1 MPPTVALYDC
11 NALRVLET
19 RAAVACAG
27 GESALMER
35 AGQSAWRYLLEHWP
49 QAQRIVVACG
59 PGNIGGDGYILDAF
73 AQGSGR
79 DVRVVQLGAPHS
91 ELAQRA
97 CAGYLAGGGHV
108 EQFDGALPAA
118 DLVVD
123 ALFGIGLSRALDPVA
138 VAMVEAINAQP
149 APVFALDVPSGV
161 DATRGRVE
169 GAAVVATRTLQFVA
183 AHRGLVTG
191 RALDHVGKLDLA
203 SLEIDARVF
212 AGVPRAATWLRGDVL
227 ADWLR
232 PRRRDSHKGDSGHVL
247 CIGGEAGSG
256 GAVMLCAQ
264 AALRCGAGLVSVAT
278 RSEHVSPSLAHCPE
292 AMVHAVETADAL
304 APLLARATVV
314 AIGPGLG
321 QSPWGRLLL
330 ELALASHKPLLLD
343 ADALNM
349 IAASALALPAGA
361 ILTPHPGEAARLLGI
376 ATSDVQADR
385 FDAARRLA
393 DTFQCVVV
401 LKGAGTIVVAPGEIP
416 RVISA
421 GNPGMAVGGM
431 GDVLTGVIAA
441 LRAQGFAPFEAA
453 SCGAL
458 LHATAGDAAA
468 GEGGERGLLPSD
480 LFAPLRRHANPQA
493 RG

>member
-1 MPPTVALYDC
+1 MSPTVALYDFK
-11 NALRVLET
+11 ALRVLET
-19 RAAVACAG
+19 RAAAACAG
-27 GESALMER
+27 GEFDLMQR
-35 AGQSAWRYLLEHWP
+35 AGQAAWRYLLEHWP

-59 PGNIGGDGYILDAF
+59 PGNNGGDGYFLAAF
-73 AQGSGR
+73 AQRSGR
-79 DVRVVQLGAPHS
+79 DVRVVRLEPPRS

-97 CAGYLAGGGHV
+97 CESYLAVGGHI
-108 EQFDGALPAA
+108 EQFSGALPAA

-123 ALFGIGLSRALDPVA
+123 ALFGIGLSRAFDA
-138 VAMVEAINAQP
+138 ATVAMIEAINTQP
-149 APVFALDVPSGV
+149 PVFALDVPSGV
-161 DATRGRVE
+161 DATRGCVE
-169 GAAVVATRTLQFVA
+169 GAAVVAMRTLQFVA
-183 AHRGLVTG
+183 PHRGLVTG
-191 RALDHVGKLDLA
+191 RALDHVGILDLA
-203 SLEIDARVF
+203 SLEIGAPAF
-212 AGVPRAATWLRGDVL
+212 AGVPSAATLLCADAV

-232 PRRRDSHKGDSGHVL
+232 PRRRDSHKGNNGHVL

-278 RSEHVSPSLAHCPE
+278 RIEHVSPLLAHCPE

-321 QSPWGRLLL
+321 QSPWGRMLL
-330 ELALASHKPLLLD
+330 ELALASGKPLLLD

-349 IAASALALPAGA
+349 LGASAPALPAGA
-361 ILTPHPGEAARLLGI
+361 ILTPHPGEAARLL
-376 ATSDVQADR
+376 AMTANDVQADR

-393 DTFQCVVV
+393 DTFQSVVV

-416 RVISA
+416 RVIAA

-441 LRAQGFAPFEAA
+441 LRAQGLSPFDAA

-480 LFAPLRRHANPQA
+480 LFASLRRLANPQA
-493 RG
+493 RQ